1 MARKIDSRKMLDRA
15 IQYWKIYCIINE
27 HNKTIFQIWDGLHLK
42 CTFRRCVD
50 LRIFNLWDEVV
61 SLAAA
66 ITLFNDEDSMIWRT
80 VPVIRGLLISIPIW
94 GIGVINFRGVVPVY
108 IPTVWK
114 LIVSLGFIS
123 FCDCCPTINY

>member
-94 GIGVINFRGVVPVY
+94 GDQLQGCGPGLYTYCVEVDRLPRVHFF
-108 IPTVWK
+108 
-114 LIVSLGFIS
+114 L
-123 FCDCCPTINY
+123 